1 MKTCIPFVRHCE
13 EPYPNFMLS
22 DLRIIIVLETL
33 ELGGAERQASI
44 LARELKA
51 QGCHVEVWGFTNG
64 GVTTAI
70 LDRHEIPWHYV
81 RLRENSSLD
90 QILSDFGT
98 QLQSARPDVLIS
110 YTMSPNLVCA
120 LVWRSIGARLCIW
133 NQSDVLPGG
142 RNPQLELR
150 ALAQVPVFISNSS
163 HAGQFLVSNFGVKQE
178 LVRVIRNG
186 VEIAV
191 PDMDRARARQYFNIP
206 DDSLVA
212 CMIANLS
219 ETKDHFTL
227 LQAWRLVIDKL
238 ERENSVP
245 LLLLAGRDAG
255 MLTSLQGL
263 AGQLRLETSVR
274 FLGYVEN
281 IPNLLSAVDLG
292 VFSSRSEGCPNGILE
307 SMAAEKAIVAT
318 DIPGVREAV
327 GVEGYPYL
335 APPVCAESLAH
346 AVVELFTRPALRDR
360 LGGLNRKRIEVEFPV
375 SRMCEETTSL
385 ILNHLSA

>member
-1 MKTCIPFVRHCE
+1 
-13 EPYPNFMLS
+13 MLS

-44 LARELKA
+44 LARDLKA

-64 GVTTAI
+64 GATSAI
-70 LDRHEIPWHYV
+70 LDRYEIPWHYV
-81 RLRENSSLD
+81 RLREGSSLN
-90 QILSDFGT
+90 QILSDFST
-98 QLQSARPDVLIS
+98 QLQQARPDVLLS

-120 LVWRSIGARLCIW
+120 MVWRSIGARLFIW

-142 RNPQLELR
+142 RNPQLEQK
-150 ALAQVPVFISNSS
+150 ALSQVPLFISNSY
-163 HAGQFLVSNFGVKQE
+163 HAAQFLVDNFGVKQE
-178 LVRVIRNG
+178 LVAVIRNG
-186 VEIAV
+186 IEIAV
-191 PDMDRARARQYFNIP
+191 PDMDRARARQHFNIS

-227 LQAWRLVIDKL
+227 LQAWRLVVDKL
-238 ERENSVP
+238 KRENAAP

-255 MLTSLQGL
+255 MQASLQNL
-263 AGQLRLETSVR
+263 AAQLELETLVR

-307 SMAAEKAIVAT
+307 AMAAEKAIAAT

-327 GVEGYPYL
+327 GVEEYPYL
-335 APPVCAESLAH
+335 APPACAESLAH
-346 AVVELFTRPALRDR
+346 AVVELFTRPALRDH
-360 LGGLNRKRIEVEFPV
+360 LGRLNRKRTEIEFPV
-375 SRMCEETTSL
+375 SRMCQETTSL